1 MSEPRS
7 LQKKLFIN
15 ASLLFSGKAA
25 AGGFAAIQTVVLA
38 RMLGVTDYGLLQLV
52 IAYIAMM
59 NQFFDVRVWETTVK
73 YIGSYWEQG
82 ETDKTLAMIKL
93 SYFLDVGSGAVSFII
108 AIVTAKLIST
118 YVIHSP
124 EAYIY
129 IWIYAFGLFVETA
142 KLTSDAILRVFEKY
156 KNIAVIN
163 SLENLTQLAL
173 VAAFL
178 LAGLGIKGALY
189 GLIISNFIAAAVRVW
204 VVARVLNEKRLGSW
218 ITADIF
224 LIRNQWKEIAWFL
237 GNTSFMA
244 TLKTGS
250 DKYLGVM
257 ILGFFA
263 GKDAV
268 AFYRIANSVA
278 GVLNRI
284 VDTLYEAIF
293 PELIKFTTVNAMDE
307 FKNYIKE
314 STKNLM
320 KLIVPVTVLIIVF
333 AGPIVRIV
341 FGGQYA
347 PATNALRILALGVL
361 IARYTYWINP
371 ALLAMGKPG
380 IRTAFYVVT
389 TVVYLVL
396 TLVLVPPYSYV
407 GAALA
412 FLGFAV
418 IKSALS
424 FFVFGYYM
432 RQDGDESLS

>member
-1 MSEPRS
+1 VSESRS
-7 LQKKLFIN
+7 PQKKLFLN

-25 AGGFAAIQTVVLA
+25 AGGFAALQTVVLA
-38 RMLGVTDYGLLQLV
+38 RILGVTDYGLLQLV
-52 IAYIAMM
+52 IVYIAMM
-59 NQFFDVRVWETTVK
+59 NQFFDVRVWETAVR
-73 YIGSYWEQG
+73 YIGSYWENR
-82 ETDKTLAMIKL
+82 ETEKTLAMIKL
-93 SYFLDVGSGAVSFII
+93 SYILDVGSGAVSFLI
-108 AIVTAKLIST
+108 AIVTAKLVST

-163 SLENLTQLAL
+163 SLENLTQLVLVTAL
-173 VAAFL
+173 L
-178 LAGLGIKGALY
+178 LLGLGIKGALY
-189 GLIISNFIAAAVRVW
+189 ALVLSNFIAAAVRLWAVM
-204 VVARVLNEKRLGSW
+204 RVLGEKKLGSW
-218 ITADIF
+218 LTADIF
-224 LIRNQWKEIAWFL
+224 LIRGQWKEIAWFL

-250 DKYLGVM
+250 DKYLGLM

-268 AFYRIANSVA
+268 AFYRIASSVA
-278 GVLNRI
+278 AVLNRI

-293 PELIKFTTVNAMDE
+293 PELVKLTTVNAMEE
-307 FKNYIKE
+307 FKSFIKE

-320 KLIVPVTVLIIVF
+320 KLIVPVTLLIIVF
-333 AGPIVRIV
+333 AGPIVRLV
-341 FGGQYA
+341 FGEDYA
-347 PATNALRILALGVL
+347 PATNTLRILALAVL

-371 ALLAMGKPG
+371 ALLALGMPG

-389 TVVYLVL
+389 TAVYL
-396 TLVLVPPYSYV
+396 TLMLLLVPRYSYT

-424 FFVFGYYM
+424 FAVFGYYM
-432 RQDGDESLS
+432 RREGERSL

>member
-1 MSEPRS
+1 MTDPRS
-7 LQKKLFIN
+7 LQKKLFVN

-25 AGGFAAIQTVVLA
+25 AGGFAALQTVVLA
-38 RMLGVTDYGLLQLV
+38 RILGVTDYGLLQLV

-59 NQFFDVRVWETTVK
+59 NQFFDVRVWETAVK
-73 YIGSYWEQG
+73 YIGSYWENG

-93 SYFLDVGSGAVSFII
+93 SYILDVGSGAVSFVI

-129 IWIYAFGLFVETA
+129 IWIYAVGLFVETA
-142 KLTSDAILRVFEKY
+142 KLTSDAILRVFERY
-156 KNIAVIN
+156 KLIAVIN

-173 VAAFL
+173 VTALL

-189 GLIISNFIAAAVRVW
+189 ALIVSNFIAAAVRLWAVM
-204 VVARVLNEKRLGSW
+204 RVLEEKKLGNW
-218 ITADIF
+218 LTADIF
-224 LIRNQWKEIAWFL
+224 LIKSQWREIAWFL

-268 AFYRIANSVA
+268 AFYRIASSVSA
-278 GVLNRI
+278 VLNRI

-293 PELIKFTTVNAMDE
+293 PELIKFTTINAMQE
-307 FKNYIKE
+307 FRKFIKE

-320 KLIVPVTVLIIVF
+320 KLIVPITVLIIVF
-333 AGPIVRIV
+333 AGPIVRLV
-341 FGGQYA
+341 FGAEYS
-347 PATNALRILALGVL
+347 PATNTLRILALAVL

-380 IRTAFYVVT
+380 IRTTFYLVT
-389 TVVYLVL
+389 TLVYLAL
-396 TLVLVPPYSYV
+396 MLLLVPSYSYM

-424 FFVFGYYM
+424 LAVFGYYM
-432 RQDGDESLS
+432 REHGQGSA

>member
-1 MSEPRS
+1 MTEPRS
-7 LQKKLFIN
+7 LQKKLFLN

-25 AGGFAAIQTVVLA
+25 AGGLAALQTVVLA
-38 RMLGVTDYGLLQLV
+38 RILGVTDYGLLQLV

-59 NQFFDVRVWETTVK
+59 NQFFDVRVWETAVK
-73 YIGSYWEQG
+73 YIGAYWEEG
-82 ETDKTLAMIKL
+82 ESEKTLAMIKL
-93 SYFLDVGSGAVSFII
+93 SYILDVASGAVSFVI
-108 AIVTAKLIST
+108 AIVTAKLISK

-156 KNIAVIN
+156 KRIAVIN
-163 SLENLTQLAL
+163 SLENLTQLVLVTAL
-173 VAAFL
+173 L
-178 LAGLGIKGALY
+178 LLGLGIKGALY
-189 GLIISNFIAAAVRVW
+189 ALIISNFIAAAVRVW
-204 VVARVLNEKRLGSW
+204 AVSGVLAEKKLGSW
-218 ITADIF
+218 LRGDIF
-224 LIRNQWKEIAWFL
+224 LIKDQWREIAWFL

-250 DKYLGVM
+250 DKYLGMMV
-257 ILGFFA
+257 LGYFA

-268 AFYRIANSVA
+268 AFYRIASSVSA
-278 GVLNRI
+278 VLNRI

-293 PELIKFTTVNAMDE
+293 PELIRLTTVNAMEE
-307 FKNYIKE
+307 FKTFIKE

-320 KLIVPVTVLIIVF
+320 KLIVPVTVLMIVF
-333 AGPIVRIV
+333 AGPIVRLV
-341 FGGQYA
+341 FGAEYA
-347 PATNALRILALGVL
+347 PATNTLRILAVAVL

-380 IRTAFYVVT
+380 IRTTFYLVT
-389 TVVYLVL
+389 TIVYLAL
-396 TLVLVPPYSYV
+396 MLILVPPYSYV

-418 IKSALS
+418 IKSVLS
-424 FFVFGYYM
+424 FAVFGHYM
-432 RQDGDESLS
+432 REHGKGSA

>member
-1 MSEPRS
+1 MSETRS

-25 AGGFAAIQTVVLA
+25 AGGFAALQTVILA
-38 RMLGVTDYGLLQLV
+38 RILGVTDYGLLQFV

-59 NQFFDVRVWETTVK
+59 NQFFDVRVWETAVR
-73 YIGSYWEQG
+73 YIGSYWEKG
-82 ETDKTLAMIKL
+82 ESDKTLAMIKL
-93 SYFLDVGSGAVSFII
+93 SYVLDVGSGAVSFII
-108 AIVTAKLIST
+108 AIVTAKVISK

-129 IWIYAFGLFVETA
+129 IWIYAVGLFVETA

-163 SLENLTQLAL
+163 SLENLTQLVL
-173 VAAFL
+173 VAAL
-178 LAGLGIKGALY
+178 LLLGLGIKGALY
-189 GLIISNFIAAAVRVW
+189 GLVISNFIAAAVRLWAVM
-204 VVARVLNEKRLGSW
+204 RVLEEKKLGSW
-218 ITADIF
+218 LSADIF
-224 LIRNQWKEIAWFL
+224 LIKGQWKEIAWFL

-250 DKYLGVM
+250 DKYLGMM

-263 GKDAV
+263 GKEAV

-278 GVLNRI
+278 GILNRI

-293 PELIKFTTVNAMDE
+293 PELIKFTTIKAMDE
-307 FKNYIKE
+307 FRKYIKE

-333 AGPIVRIV
+333 AGPIVRLV
-341 FGGQYA
+341 FGEDYA
-347 PATNALRILALGVL
+347 PATNTLRILALGVL

-371 ALLAMGKPG
+371 ALLAMDRPG
-380 IRTAFYVVT
+380 VRTTFYVIT
-389 TVVYLVL
+389 TVVYLAL
-396 TLVLVPPYSYV
+396 MLILVPHYSYV

-424 FFVFGYYM
+424 FAVFGYYM
-432 RQDGDESLS
+432 KKDGERSL

>member
-7 LQKKLFIN
+7 AQKKLFLN

-25 AGGFAAIQTVVLA
+25 AGGFAALQTVILA
-38 RMLGVTDYGLLQLV
+38 RILGVTDYGLLQLV

-59 NQFFDVRVWETTVK
+59 NQFFDVRVWETAVR
-73 YIGSYWEQG
+73 YIGSYWENG
-82 ETDKTLAMIKL
+82 ETEKTLAMIKL
-93 SYFLDVGSGAVSFII
+93 SYLLDVGSGAVSFLI
-108 AIVTAKLIST
+108 AIVTAKLVST

-163 SLENLTQLAL
+163 SLENLTQLVLVTAL
-173 VAAFL
+173 L
-178 LAGLGIKGALY
+178 LLGLGIKGALY
-189 GLIISNFIAAAVRVW
+189 GLVLSNFIAAAVRLW
-204 VVARVLNEKRLGSW
+204 VVMRVLGEKKLGSW
-218 ITADIF
+218 LTADIF
-224 LIRNQWKEIAWFL
+224 LIRGQWKEIAWFL

-250 DKYLGVM
+250 DKYLGIM

-278 GVLNRI
+278 AILNRI

-293 PELIKFTTVNAMDE
+293 PELVKLTTVNAMEE
-307 FKNYIKE
+307 FKSFIKE

-333 AGPIVRIV
+333 AGPIVRLV
-341 FGGQYA
+341 FGEDYA
-347 PATNALRILALGVL
+347 PATNTLRILALAVL

-371 ALLAMGKPG
+371 ALLAMGMPG

-389 TVVYLVL
+389 TVVYL
-396 TLVLVPPYSYV
+396 TLMFLLVPSYSYT

-424 FFVFGYYM
+424 FAVFGYYM
-432 RQDGDESLS
+432 RREGERSV

>member
-7 LQKKLFIN
+7 AQKKLFLN

-25 AGGFAAIQTVVLA
+25 AGGFAALQTVILA
-38 RMLGVTDYGLLQLV
+38 RILGVTDYGLLQLV

-59 NQFFDVRVWETTVK
+59 NQFFDVRVWETAVR
-73 YIGSYWEQG
+73 YIGSYWENG
-82 ETDKTLAMIKL
+82 ETEKTLAMIKL
-93 SYFLDVGSGAVSFII
+93 SYLLDVGSGAVSFLI
-108 AIVTAKLIST
+108 AIVTAKLVST

-163 SLENLTQLAL
+163 SLENLTQLVLVTAL
-173 VAAFL
+173 L
-178 LAGLGIKGALY
+178 LLGLGIKGALY
-189 GLIISNFIAAAVRVW
+189 GLVLSNFIAAAVRLW
-204 VVARVLNEKRLGSW
+204 VVMRMLGEKNLGSW
-218 ITADIF
+218 LAADIF
-224 LIRNQWKEIAWFL
+224 LIRSQWKEIAWFL

-250 DKYLGVM
+250 DKYLGIM

-278 GVLNRI
+278 AILNRI

-293 PELIKFTTVNAMDE
+293 PELVKLTTVNAMEE
-307 FKNYIKE
+307 FKSFIKE

-333 AGPIVRIV
+333 AGPIVRLV
-341 FGGQYA
+341 FGEDYA
-347 PATNALRILALGVL
+347 PATNTLRILALAVL

-371 ALLAMGKPG
+371 ALLAMGMPG

-389 TVVYLVL
+389 TVVYL
-396 TLVLVPPYSYV
+396 TLMLLLVPSYSYT

-424 FFVFGYYM
+424 FAVFGYYM
-432 RQDGDESLS
+432 RREGERSV

>member
-1 MSEPRS
+1 MSESRS
-7 LQKKLFIN
+7 PQKKLFLN

-25 AGGFAAIQTVVLA
+25 AGGFAALQTVVLA
-38 RMLGVTDYGLLQLV
+38 RILGVTDYGLLQLV

-59 NQFFDVRVWETTVK
+59 NQFFDVRVWETAVR
-73 YIGSYWEQG
+73 YIGSYWENG
-82 ETDKTLAMIKL
+82 ETEKTLAMIKL
-93 SYFLDVGSGAVSFII
+93 SYILDVGSGAVSFLI
-108 AIVTAKLIST
+108 AIVTAKLVST

-163 SLENLTQLAL
+163 SFENLTQLVLVTAL
-173 VAAFL
+173 L
-178 LAGLGIKGALY
+178 LLGLGIKGALY
-189 GLIISNFIAAAVRVW
+189 GLVLSNFIAAAVRLWAVM
-204 VVARVLNEKRLGSW
+204 RVLGEKNLGSW
-218 ITADIF
+218 LTADIF
-224 LIRNQWKEIAWFL
+224 LIRGQWKEIAWFL

-250 DKYLGVM
+250 DKYLGLM

-278 GVLNRI
+278 AVLNRI

-293 PELIKFTTVNAMDE
+293 PELVKLTTVNAMEE
-307 FKNYIKE
+307 FKSFIKD

-333 AGPIVRIV
+333 AGPIVRLV
-341 FGGQYA
+341 FGGEYA
-347 PATNALRILALGVL
+347 PATNTLRILALAVL
-361 IARYTYWINP
+361 VARYTYWINP
-371 ALLAMGKPG
+371 ALLAMGMPG
-380 IRTAFYVVT
+380 IRTAFYVLT
-389 TVVYLVL
+389 TVVYLAL
-396 TLVLVPPYSYV
+396 MLLLVPSYSYV

-424 FFVFGYYM
+424 FAVFGYYM
-432 RQDGDESLS
+432 RREGERRL

>member
-1 MSEPRS
+1 MSKPRS
-7 LQKKLFIN
+7 LQKNLFIN

-25 AGGFAAIQTVVLA
+25 AGGFAALQTVILA
-38 RMLGVTDYGLLQLV
+38 RILGVTDYGLLQLV

-59 NQFFDVRVWETTVK
+59 NQFFDVRVWETAVR
-73 YIGSYWEQG
+73 YIGAYWEKG
-82 ETDKTLAMIKL
+82 ETEKTLAMIKL
-93 SYFLDVGSGAVSFII
+93 SYALDVGSGAVSFLI
-108 AIVTAKLIST
+108 AIATAKLISK

-163 SLENLTQLAL
+163 SLENLTQLVL
-173 VAAFL
+173 VAALL
-178 LAGLGIKGALY
+178 LAGLGIKGVLY
-189 GLIISNFIAAAVRVW
+189 GLVISNFIAAAVRLWAVMR
-204 VVARVLNEKRLGSW
+204 ALEEKKLGGW
-218 ITADIF
+218 LTADIF
-224 LIRNQWKEIAWFL
+224 LIRSQWKEIAWFL

-250 DKYLGVM
+250 DKYLGMM

-268 AFYRIANSVA
+268 AFYRIANSVS
-278 GVLNRI
+278 GILNRI

-293 PELIKFTTVNAMDE
+293 PELIKFTTIKAMDE
-307 FKNYIKE
+307 FKEFIKE

-333 AGPIVRIV
+333 AGPIVRLV
-341 FGGQYA
+341 FGEDFA
-347 PATNALRILALGVL
+347 PATNTLRILALGVL
-361 IARYTYWINP
+361 VARYTYWINP
-371 ALLAMGKPG
+371 ALLAMGRPG

-389 TVVYLVL
+389 TAVYLAL
-396 TLVLVPPYSYV
+396 MFILVPQYSYM

-418 IKSALS
+418 VKSALS
-424 FFVFGYYM
+424 FVVFGHYM
-432 RQDGDESLS
+432 RKDGERSL

>member
-25 AGGFAAIQTVVLA
+25 AGGFAALQTVILA
-38 RMLGVTDYGLLQLV
+38 RILGVTDYGLLQLV
-52 IAYIAMM
+52 IVYIAMM
-59 NQFFDVRVWETTVK
+59 NQFFDVRVWETAVR
-73 YIGSYWEQG
+73 YIGSYWEKG
-82 ETDKTLAMIKL
+82 ESDKTLAMIKL
-93 SYFLDVGSGAVSFII
+93 SYVLDVGSGAVSFII
-108 AIVTAKLIST
+108 AIVTAKVISK

-129 IWIYAFGLFVETA
+129 IWIYAVGLFVETA

-163 SLENLTQLAL
+163 SLENLTQLVF
-173 VAAFL
+173 VAAL
-178 LAGLGIKGALY
+178 LLLGLGIKGALY
-189 GLIISNFIAAAVRVW
+189 GLVISNFIAAAVRLWAVMR
-204 VVARVLNEKRLGSW
+204 ALEEKKLGSW
-218 ITADIF
+218 LSADIF
-224 LIRNQWKEIAWFL
+224 LIKGQWKEIAWFL

-250 DKYLGVM
+250 DKYLGMM

-263 GKDAV
+263 GKEAV

-278 GVLNRI
+278 GILNRI

-293 PELIKFTTVNAMDE
+293 PELIKFTTIKAMDE
-307 FKNYIKE
+307 FRKYIKD

-333 AGPIVRIV
+333 AGPIVRLV
-341 FGGQYA
+341 FGEEYA
-347 PATNALRILALGVL
+347 PATNTLRILAFGVL

-371 ALLAMGKPG
+371 ALLAMDRPG
-380 IRTAFYVVT
+380 VRTTFYVIT

-396 TLVLVPPYSYV
+396 MFILVPQHSYI

-424 FFVFGYYM
+424 FVVFGYYM
-432 RQDGDESLS
+432 RKDGQRGI

>member
-7 LQKKLFIN
+7 LQKNLFIN

-25 AGGFAAIQTVVLA
+25 AGGFAALQTVILA
-38 RMLGVTDYGLLQLV
+38 RILGVTDYGLLQLV

-59 NQFFDVRVWETTVK
+59 NQFFDVRVWETAVR
-73 YIGSYWEQG
+73 YIGSYWEKG
-82 ETDKTLAMIKL
+82 ESDKTLAMIKL
-93 SYFLDVGSGAVSFII
+93 SYVLDVGSGAVSFII
-108 AIVTAKLIST
+108 AIATAKLISK
-118 YVIHSP
+118 YVIYSP

-129 IWIYAFGLFVETA
+129 IWIYAVGLFVETA

-163 SLENLTQLAL
+163 TLENFTQLVL
-173 VAAFL
+173 VAAL
-178 LAGLGIKGALY
+178 LLLGLGIKGALY
-189 GLIISNFIAAAVRVW
+189 GLVISNFIAASVRLWAVMR
-204 VVARVLNEKRLGSW
+204 ALEEKKLGSW
-218 ITADIF
+218 LSADIF
-224 LIRNQWKEIAWFL
+224 LIKGQWREIAWFL

-250 DKYLGVM
+250 DKYLGMM

-263 GKDAV
+263 GKEAV
-268 AFYRIANSVA
+268 AFYRIASSVA
-278 GVLNRI
+278 GILNRI

-293 PELIKFTTVNAMDE
+293 PELIKFTTIKAMDE
-307 FKNYIKE
+307 FRKYIKD

-333 AGPIVRIV
+333 AGPIVRLV
-341 FGGQYA
+341 FGEEYA
-347 PATNALRILALGVL
+347 PATNTLRILALGVL

-371 ALLAMGKPG
+371 ALLAMDRPG
-380 IRTAFYVVT
+380 VRTTFYVIT
-389 TVVYLVL
+389 TVVYLAL
-396 TLVLVPPYSYV
+396 MFILVPQYSYI
-407 GAALA
+407 GAAFA

-424 FFVFGYYM
+424 FVVFRYYM
-432 RQDGDESLS
+432 RKDGQRGL

>member
-1 MSEPRS
+1 MTEPRS

-15 ASLLFSGKAA
+15 ASLLFSGKVA
-25 AGGFAAIQTVVLA
+25 AGGFAALQTVVLA
-38 RMLGVTDYGLLQLV
+38 RILGVTDYGLLQLV

-59 NQFFDVRVWETTVK
+59 NQFFDVRVWETAVR
-73 YIGSYWEQG
+73 YIGSYWENG
-82 ETDKTLAMIKL
+82 ETENTLAMIKL
-93 SYFLDVGSGAVSFII
+93 SYVLDVGSGAVSFLI
-108 AIVTAKLIST
+108 AIVTAKLVST

-124 EAYIY
+124 EAYVY
-129 IWIYAFGLFVETA
+129 IWIYALGLFVETA

-156 KNIAVIN
+156 KLIAVIN
-163 SLENLTQLAL
+163 SLENLTQLVLVTAL
-173 VAAFL
+173 L
-178 LAGLGIKGALY
+178 LTGLGIKGALY
-189 GLIISNFIAAAVRVW
+189 GLVISNFIAAAVRLAAVM
-204 VVARVLNEKRLGSW
+204 RVLGEKKLGNW
-218 ITADIF
+218 LTADIF
-224 LIRNQWKEIAWFL
+224 LIKSRWKEIAWFL

-250 DKYLGVM
+250 DKYLGMM

-278 GVLNRI
+278 AILNRI

-293 PELIKFTTVNAMDE
+293 PELIKLTTVNAMEE
-307 FKNYIKE
+307 FRSFIKE

-320 KLIVPVTVLIIVF
+320 KLIVPVTVLIIMF
-333 AGPIVRIV
+333 SGPIVRLV
-341 FGGQYA
+341 FGEEYA
-347 PATNALRILALGVL
+347 PATNTLRILAFAVL
-361 IARYTYWINP
+361 TARYTYWINP
-371 ALLAMGKPG
+371 ALLAMGRPG

-389 TVVYLVL
+389 TVVYLAL
-396 TLVLVPPYSYV
+396 MLLLVPPYSYI

-424 FFVFGYYM
+424 FAVFGYYM
-432 RQDGDESLS
+432 RKDGERSL

>member
-1 MSEPRS
+1 MTEPRS

-15 ASLLFSGKAA
+15 ASLLFSGKVA
-25 AGGFAAIQTVVLA
+25 AGGFAALQTVVLA
-38 RMLGVTDYGLLQLV
+38 RILGVTDYGLLQLV

-59 NQFFDVRVWETTVK
+59 NQFFDVRVWETAVR
-73 YIGSYWEQG
+73 YIGSYWENG
-82 ETDKTLAMIKL
+82 ETENTLAMIQL
-93 SYFLDVGSGAVSFII
+93 SYVLDVGSGAVSFLI
-108 AIVTAKLIST
+108 AIVTAKLVST

-124 EAYIY
+124 EAYVY
-129 IWIYAFGLFVETA
+129 IWIYALGLFVETA

-156 KNIAVIN
+156 KLIAVIN
-163 SLENLTQLAL
+163 SLENLTQLVLVTAL
-173 VAAFL
+173 L
-178 LAGLGIKGALY
+178 LTGLGIKGALY
-189 GLIISNFIAAAVRVW
+189 GLVISNFIAAAVRLAAVM
-204 VVARVLNEKRLGSW
+204 RVLGEKKLGNW
-218 ITADIF
+218 LTADIF
-224 LIRNQWKEIAWFL
+224 LIKSRWKEIAWFL

-250 DKYLGVM
+250 DKYLGMM

-278 GVLNRI
+278 AILNRI

-293 PELIKFTTVNAMDE
+293 PELIKLTTVNAMEE
-307 FKNYIKE
+307 FRSFIKE

-320 KLIVPVTVLIIVF
+320 KLIVPVTVLIIMF
-333 AGPIVRIV
+333 SGPIVRLV
-341 FGGQYA
+341 FGEEYA
-347 PATNALRILALGVL
+347 PATNTLRILAFAVL
-361 IARYTYWINP
+361 TARYTYWINP
-371 ALLAMGKPG
+371 ALLAMGRPG

-389 TVVYLVL
+389 TVVYLAL
-396 TLVLVPPYSYV
+396 MLLLVPPYSYI

-424 FFVFGYYM
+424 FAVFGYYM
-432 RQDGDESLS
+432 RKDGERSL